1 MKYVE
6 KFFFT
11 HTIQI
16 PPTVT
21 IQKKGNSLFFEGP
34 LGFIEM
40 DMCKIDSLGLGFY
53 HINMELNQMTVF
65 VKKTSKNSK
74 AFFGS
79 LLSLYQNN
87 IHGVCQGFLV
97 YLELVGVGFRAILHE
112 SQKNQGNSGGGLG
125 KAPVVREAP
134 LRGRGPATPRS
145 CEVDSLPIQKI
156 ELKVGQSHEII
167 YEIPQNIRA
176 FSLKPTLLCL
186 YGLDKMQI
194 TQAASEIRNYRPPEP
209 YKGKGIRYKDEII
222 HIKVGKKK

>member
-16 PPTVT
+16 PATVI

-34 LGFIEM
+34 LGSIEI

-53 HINMELNQMTVF
+53 HINMELNQMTIF

-112 SQKNQGNSGGGLG
+112 SKNIQVNGG
-125 KAPVVREAP
+125 ARQDESFVHP
-134 LRGRGPATPRS
+134 LKTLSAEYTFPS
-145 CEVDSLPIQKI
+145 IQRI
-156 ELKVGQSHEII
+156 ELKVGQSHEIM

-176 FSLKPTLLCL
+176 FSLKPTLICL

-194 TQAASEIRNYRPPEP
+194 TQVASDIRNYRPPEP

-222 HIKVGKKK
+222 RIKVGKKK